1 MSDQLG
7 LDLSVEGSNF
17 FKMHVTNKRN
27 KIIDQI
33 EQDLIIKIEN
43 MFQDNVVNKEK
54 IFVDSIMNS

>member
-1 MSDQLG
+1 
-7 LDLSVEGSNF
+7 
-17 FKMHVTNKRN
+17 MHVTNKRN
-27 KIIDQI
+27 NIIDQI

>member
-1 MSDQLG
+1 
-7 LDLSVEGSNF
+7 
-17 FKMHVTNKRN
+17 MHVTNKRN